1 MRFEDRDEWEMAVD
15 EVSLQAWREAGR
27 ENELT
32 KPAWVTM
39 AGVLDEPE
47 PSEAEEFESW
57 KKFRVIVVA
66 QMMNFL
72 WADGPHPM
80 KALKR
85 LFAITRRI
93 SPQHLCSMT
102 LDQVA
107 ILLNETKQATQ
118 TREERVV
125 EDLLKGLGFKSTKA
139 PRGKSAEAR
148 ANYSHQRKGSQSR
161 LGGKKAV
168 RKYSALRHQNRKEN
182 LIKEADQ
189 RAKKAAKDQSTRVD

>member
-1 MRFEDRDEWEMAVD
+1 MRFESRDEWEKAVN
-15 EVSLQAWREAGR
+15 EVSLEAWREAGR
-27 ENELT
+27 EEQLM
-32 KPAWVTM
+32 KPAWVTL
-39 AGVLDEPE
+39 GEVLDEPE
-47 PSEAEEFESW
+47 AHEAEDFENW
-57 KKFRVIVVA
+57 KKYRVLVVA

-72 WADGPHPM
+72 WADGPHPI

-93 SPQHLCSMT
+93 SPQHLCAMT

-148 ANYSHQRKGSQSR
+148 ANYSKLRKGSQSR
-161 LGGKKAV
+161 LGGKKAF
-168 RKYSALRHQNRKEN
+168 RKLSALRGQ
-182 LIKEADQ
+182 AQ
-189 RAKKAAKDQSTRVD
+189 PSTRVDGSKNQPRKNP

>member
-1 MRFEDRDEWEMAVD
+1 MRFDTREEWENAVD
-15 EVSLQAWREAGR
+15 QLSLQAWREAGR
-27 ENELT
+27 EGELER
-32 KPAWVTM
+32 PSWVTM
-39 AGVLDEPE
+39 ADVLDEPAE
-47 PSEAEEFESW
+47 GEAEEFEDW

-66 QMMNFL
+66 ELMNFL
-72 WADGPHPM
+72 WADGPHPI

-93 SPQHLCSMT
+93 SPHHLCSMT

-125 EDLLKGLGFKSTKA
+125 EDLLKGLGFKATKA

-148 ANYSHQRKGSQSR
+148 ETYSKLRKGSKSR
-161 LGGKKAV
+161 LGGKKAM
-168 RKYSALRHQNRKEN
+168 RKYSALRSPR
-182 LIKEADQ
+182 DP
-189 RAKKAAKDQSTRVD
+189 STRVDGSTIDPKDTP